1 VRLALAKPRIIVA
14 TTKFACVLI
23 GTNKNCRRS
32 HLYRATFFHVRQGQV
47 TTMDTVGVALA
58 GYAEAVKEAK
68 KRGPDLAA
76 RDALSGRMP
85 IEGTFIIDDE

>member
-1 VRLALAKPRIIVA
+1 MPR
-14 TTKFACVLI
+14 
-23 GTNKNCRRS
+23 
-32 HLYRATFFHVRQGQV
+32 YFFHVRQGQV